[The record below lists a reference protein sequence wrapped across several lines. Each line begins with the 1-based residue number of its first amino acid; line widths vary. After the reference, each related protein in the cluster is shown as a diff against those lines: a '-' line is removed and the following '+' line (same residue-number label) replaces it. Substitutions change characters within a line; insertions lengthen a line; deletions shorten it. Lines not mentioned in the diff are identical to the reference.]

1 MQLTPLGDLI
11 GTDVFTFRLSV
22 TLWSCIL
29 CKFWIIGPPSAPD
42 KTYMSALPLSARLY
56 VGATIAIGAT
66 LVVLLGPRSNFDNL
80 PLFVVLLLTS
90 AITSAFKVSL
100 PLAKSGSTMSV
111 SYAVDFAALLLLGPN
126 ETMLVAVT
134 SAWSQCTFRM
144 NTKNPMY
151 RTLFSMACLAI
162 TVQASGFAY
171 ESLGGVPGTLADTVA
186 GIARPLV
193 GAATMYFIFN
203 TCLIA
208 IAVSLAT
215 KQGFVAVWNQ
225 NFLWSAPSYF
235 VGAGAAAIATLAVM
249 TSGVWLAL
257 LAAAPLYLTYRTYK
271 VYLGRIDDERRHVEE
286 MADLHLAT
294 IEALALAIDAK
305 DQTAQS
311 HIRRV
316 QVYAT
321 SIARGLGMSDT
332 EIQGVK
338 TAALLHDI
346 GKLAVPE
353 HILSKPGPLTQEEFQ
368 KIRVHPQVGAEIISA
383 VPFPYPV
390 APLILSHHERW
401 DGKGYPQGLK
411 GEEIPLGARILSVVD
426 YYDALTSDR
435 PYHKA
440 MTPEAA
446 MALLQQ
452 EAGRALDPQVVQMF
466 VKMAPDMEAAAE
478 TIEHATPRRLSLEPV
493 NERGRPAVG
502 FSPETTKTSTVFEDI
517 ALAHREIYALYEIA
531 QTMGTSLGVADTM
544 ALISSKLSNLVPF
557 SACGLFLFDEEADS
571 LRCRFATGVEAD
583 AIGTM
588 TVRAGQGLAGWVA
601 RNRRPLVNARPS
613 AEFEAAGLAKSTSLQ
628 SALVAPLV
636 FSDRFIGT
644 LAVYSTQPDFY
655 TDDHRRL
662 LDRVSEQASAVI
674 HNSIV
679 FEQTQEDSLTDP
691 LTGLPN
697 TRFMFMHLTREL
709 ARAERLKAEVALLV
723 MDLDN
728 FKEIN
733 DSHGH
738 HVGDRAL
745 REVAT
750 VLRSGIRPYDICVR
764 YAGDE
769 FIVVL
774 SGCGADEAER
784 KRVELQRTVDE
795 VLFEARPGRRLPLA
809 ISVGAAIYPQDGDSY
824 EALLATADSRMYRD
838 KQRRKQRVE
847 VRPAATGTDGIPAVN
862 VPLQPPTPEIT
873 EIDIQRAGFGVL

>member
-1 MQLTPLGDLI
+1 M
-11 GTDVFTFRLSV
+11 R
-22 TLWSCIL
+22 
-29 CKFWIIGPPSAPD
+29 
-42 KTYMSALPLSARLY
+42 ALPLAARLY
-56 VGATIAIGAT
+56 VGATIAIGAA
-66 LVVLLGPRSNFDNL
+66 LVVWLGPQSSFNNI
-80 PLFVVLLLTS
+80 PLFIALLVTS
-90 AITSAFKVSL
+90 AVTSAFKVSL

-111 SYAVDFAALLLLGPN
+111 SYAVDFASLLLLGPN

-144 NTKNPMY
+144 KTKNPGY

-162 TVQASGFAY
+162 TVQASGLAY
-171 ESLGGVPGTLADTVA
+171 LWLGGVPGTLAHDIP
-186 GIARPLV
+186 GLARPLV

-215 KQGFVAVWNQ
+215 KQSFLSVWNE

-235 VGAGAAAIATLAVM
+235 VGALAAAIGTLAVM
-249 TSGVWLAL
+249 TSGIWLAL
-257 LAAAPLYLTYRTYK
+257 LMAAPLYLTYRTYK

-466 VKMAPDMEAAAE
+466 VGMAPEMEAAAE
-478 TIEHATPRRLSLEPV
+478 TIETATPRRLSLEPQ
-493 NERGRPAVG
+493 NERGVPAVG
-502 FSPETTKTSTVFEDI
+502 FSPESNKTSTVFEDI

-557 SACGLFLFDEEADS
+557 SACALFLFDEEADS

-613 AEFEAAGLAKSTSLQ
+613 AEFEAAGLAKSTALQ

-733 DSHGH
+733 DNHGH

-784 KRVELQRTVDE
+784 KRVELQRTVDD

-824 EALLATADSRMYRD
+824 ESLLATADSRMYRD
-838 KQRRKQRVE
+838 KTRRKDKRVE
-847 VRPAATGTDGIPAVN
+847 VRPAATGTDGLPAVA
-862 VPLQPPTPEIT
+862 VALQPATAEIT
-873 EIDIQRAGFGVL
+873 EVDIQRAGFGVL

>member
-1 MQLTPLGDLI
+1 MRTLPPPAR
-11 GTDVFTFRLSV
+11 VFVS
-22 TLWSCIL
+22 
-29 CKFWIIGPPSAPD
+29 
-42 KTYMSALPLSARLY
+42 
-56 VGATIAIGAT
+56 ATIAVGAAL
-66 LVVLLGPRSNFDNL
+66 LVWLGPQARYTDQL
-80 PLFVVLLLTS
+80 WLFLGLLITS
-90 AITSAFKVSL
+90 SVTSAFKVGL

-111 SYAVDFAALLLLGPN
+111 SYAVDFASLLLLGPN
-126 ETMLVAVT
+126 ETMVVAVT

-144 NTKNPMY
+144 KKKNPLY

-162 TVQASGFAY
+162 TVQAAGFAY
-171 ESLGGVPGTLADTVA
+171 LVTGGVPGTLAGTVP
-186 GIARPLV
+186 GVARPLV
-193 GAATMYFIFN
+193 AAATTYFVFN
-203 TCLIA
+203 TCV
-208 IAVSLAT
+208 IAVA
-215 KQGFVAVWNQ
+215 VALSTRQSFLTVWNQ

-235 VGAGAAAIATLAVM
+235 VGAGAAAIATWAVLS
-249 TSGVWLAL
+249 SGVWLAV

-271 VYLGRIDDERRHVEE
+271 VYLGRIDDERRHVQE

-294 IEALALAIDAK
+294 VEALALAIDAK

-316 QVYAT
+316 QVFAAA
-321 SIARGLGMSDT
+321 IAKGLGMSEA

-411 GEEIPLGARILSVVD
+411 GEEIPLGARILAVVD
-426 YYDALTSDR
+426 YFDALTSDR

-440 MTPEAA
+440 MTPDAA
-446 MALLQQ
+446 VALLQQ
-452 EAGRALDPQVVQMF
+452 EAGRALDPTAVQTF
-466 VKMAPDMEAAAE
+466 VKMLPELNGAADQWE
-478 TIEHATPRRLSLEPV
+478 TETPRRLSLEPTSDL
-493 NERGRPAVG
+493 GRPAAG
-502 FSPETTKTSTVFEDI
+502 FQPESTKTSTVFEDI

-531 QTMGTSLGVADTM
+531 QTMGTSLGVTDTM
-544 ALISSKLSNLVPF
+544 AVISSKLSNLVPF
-557 SACGLFLFDEEADS
+557 SSCALFVYDEDTET
-571 LRCRFATGVEAD
+571 LKCRFANGVEAD
-583 AIGTM
+583 LISTL
-588 TVRAGQGLAGWVA
+588 TVRAGQGMTGWVA

-613 AEFEAAGLAKSTSLQ
+613 ADFEASGLTARATALQ
-628 SALVAPLV
+628 SGLVAPLV
-636 FSDRFIGT
+636 FNDRLIGT
-644 LAVYSTQPDFY
+644 LGVYHTQPDFY
-655 TDDHRRL
+655 IDDHRRL

-679 FEQTQEDSLTDP
+679 FEQTQEDSLTDA

-723 MDLDN
+723 MDLDG

-733 DSHGH
+733 DNHGH

-745 REVAT
+745 REVAN
-750 VLRSGIRPYDICVR
+750 VLRSAIRPYDICVR

-784 KRVELQRTVDE
+784 KRLELQRTVDE
-795 VLFEARPGRRLPLA
+795 VLFEARPGRRIPLA
-809 ISVGAAIYPQDGDSY
+809 ISVGGAIYPHDGDTY

-838 KQRRKQRVE
+838 KTRRKQRVQ
-847 VRPAATGTDGIPAVN
+847 VRPAATGTDGAPAIP
-862 VPLQPPTPEIT
+862 VPLSSPSEIT
-873 EIDIQRAGFGVL
+873 DIDIERAGFGVL